1 LWCNAGNTETKK
13 AGQTMLGL
21 GVVSKLWNDADLR
34 NSVEELVSKTVKAEV
49 AMVQNSAELSYRLMR
64 YGLEAGLP
72 RRNSD
77 QATTH
82 DPAEVVK
89 DLINVNVG
97 YYSTLVDLNLAFTDR
112 LLKALA
118 TDSPRTNPESSPA
131 AAPLRMNLVAKVGDR
146 LRVPFRVEN
155 NQAKATTISFH
166 LTPFTQ
172 AGQEQS
178 IGSEASF
185 DPPEITLDPH
195 QEVQIFLVLPVT
207 SIFEPPGVY
216 DATLAVKGMEGMKI
230 QVCLEVNAEG

>member
-1 LWCNAGNTETKK
+1 
-13 AGQTMLGL
+13 MLGL

-49 AMVQNSAELSYRLMR
+49 ALVQNSAELSYRLMR

-72 RRNSD
+72 RREGD
-77 QATTH
+77 RATTH
-82 DPAEVVK
+82 ATAEVVK

-118 TDSPRTNPESSPA
+118 TDSPRASAEPAPA
-131 AAPLRMNLVAKVGDR
+131 AAPLRMNLVARVGDR

-155 NQAKATTISFH
+155 NQAEATTVSFH
-166 LTPFTQ
+166 LTPFTP
-172 AGQEQS
+172 AGQDRS
-178 IGSEASF
+178 IASEASF
-185 DPPEITLDPH
+185 DPPDITLDPY

-207 SIFEPPGVY
+207 PIFEPPGTY
-216 DATLAVKGMEGMKI
+216 NATLAVKGMAGMKI